1 MHTEICLSISCVK
14 NAEYIDLIAFGN
26 EIVKRFQAVAE
37 GMAWVAVSE
46 VWVDRFFASFNS

>member
-46 VWVDRFFASFNS
+46 VWVDRFFASFNR